1 MIEVVIASRNPGKSK
16 EIREILGELPVQW
29 ATAPEDLP
37 VVEERGESYLENA
50 LTKARAIS
58 GATGTPALADDSGIE
73 VDALGG
79 RPGIHSA
86 RFAGPE
92 ATDAQNNAKLL
103 SMLEGI
109 PPEERTA
116 RYRCVAVLV
125 FPDGREIA
133 GVGACEGSIGF
144 EPRGSG
150 GFGYDPYFVPEG
162 ELETMAELTPDR
174 KNEISHRGRALRG
187 LADQLRRELG
197 EA

>member
-1 MIEVVIASRNPGKSK
+1 
-16 EIREILGELPVQW
+16 W
-29 ATAPEDLP
+29 ATPPEDLP
-37 VVEERGESYLENA
+37 AVEESGESYLENA
-50 LTKARAIS
+50 LIKARAIS
-58 GATGTPALADDSGIE
+58 EATAKPALADDSGIE

-103 SMLEGI
+103 SMLEGV
-109 PPEERTA
+109 PPEGRTA

-133 GVGACEGSIGF
+133 GVGACEGSIEF

-162 ELETMAELTPDR
+162 ESQTMAELTPER